1 MARLLLDTHVLQW
14 SLTGSRKLSQRA
26 REVVEDPRS
35 EVFVSS
41 ISGWEI
47 ALKRALR
54 KLQAPDNLEASIKK
68 QGFTPLPLTFRHA
81 EQAGT
86 LPPHHGD
93 PFDRML
99 VVQAQIEGLIVI
111 TRNRHISRYDVR
123 TMAA

>member
-1 MARLLLDTHVLQW
+1 MARFLLDTHALLW
-14 SLTGSRKLSQRA
+14 SLTEPRRLSQRA
-26 REVVEDPRS
+26 REALEDPRS

-47 ALKRALR
+47 AVKHALGKLK
-54 KLQAPDNLEASIKK
+54 APDNLEASIKK
-68 QGFTPLPLTFRHA
+68 QGFTPLSLTFHHA
-81 EQAGT
+81 EQAGA

-99 VVQAQIEGLIVI
+99 VAQAQIEELIVV
-111 TRNRHISRYDVR
+111 TSDRHISRYDVR

>member
-1 MARLLLDTHVLQW
+1 MARLLLDTHAFLW
-14 SLTGSRKLSQRA
+14 SLTEPQRLSQRTRA
-26 REVVEDPRS
+26 VIEDPRS

-47 ALKRALR
+47 ALKRALG

-68 QGFTPLPLTFRHA
+68 QGFTPLPLTFHHA
-81 EQAGT
+81 EQAGA

-99 VVQAQIEGLIVI
+99 VAQAQIEGLIVV
-111 TRNRHISRYDVR
+111 TRDRHISRYDVR
-123 TMAA
+123 TMPA

>member
-1 MARLLLDTHVLQW
+1 MARLLLDTHAFLW
-14 SLTGSRKLSQRA
+14 SLTEPQRLSQRTRA
-26 REVVEDPRS
+26 VIEDPRS

-47 ALKRALR
+47 ALKRALG

-68 QGFTPLPLTFRHA
+68 QGFTPLPLTFHHA
-81 EQAGT
+81 EQAGA

-99 VVQAQIEGLIVI
+99 VAQAQIEGRIGV
-111 TRNRHISRYDVR
+111 TRDRHISRYDVR
-123 TMAA
+123 TMPA

>member
-1 MARLLLDTHVLQW
+1 MARLLLDTHVILW
-14 SLTGSRKLSQRA
+14 SFTDPQRLSKRT

-35 EVFVSS
+35 EVFFSS

-47 ALKRALR
+47 AVKHALG

-68 QGFTPLPLTFRHA
+68 QGFTSLSLTFRHA

-99 VVQAQIEGLIVI
+99 VAQAQIEELIVV
-111 TRNRHISRYDVR
+111 TSNRQISRYNVR